1 MNSTRQPAFGTTG
14 DMTVNIS
21 SLQELRRNPNILIQ
35 TKLSRKNQKIKGT
48 TNAIFKTA
56 SLCLYC
62 TYPRGLVAHFAILFG
77 KLLIHFFLI

>member
-1 MNSTRQPAFGTTG
+1 MNSTRQPAFGMTG

-21 SLQELRRNPNILIQ
+21 TLQELRRNLNTLAQ
-35 TKLSRKNQKIKGT
+35 SKLSRKNQKIKGT

-62 TYPRGLVAHFAILFG
+62 MYPLGLVAHFVILFG
-77 KLLIHFFLI
+77 KLLIHFLF